1 MTQPLSHES
10 DMEALQRAV
19 PYLRMFRDK
28 TFVIKVGGEVGE
40 VEEQRRTL
48 AEQVRVLW
56 EVGIRVVLVH
66 GGGPQTTALCERLG
80 VPVRMVGGRRITD
93 ERALEAAILAL
104 NGAVNTAWVASLR
117 GLGVQAVGLS
127 GMDGGMIQGVRRE
140 PVRVDGADGPVDFG
154 FVGEIR
160 SVRVG
165 LLATL
170 LEAGFLPVVSP
181 LSADDSGQVLNINA
195 DTAAAHI
202 ATALAAEKLI
212 FVTAVPGLLE
222 DPRDPASIVSCTD
235 LKRLQ
240 DLRQRAAISGGML
253 PKARAAE
260 SALGGGVRRV
270 HIIGWRE
277 PLSLLVEVFT
287 NDGSGTMIVSDLA
300 DLNPTG

>member
-93 ERALEAAILAL
+93 ERALETAILAL

-117 GLGVQAVGLS
+117 GLGVRRVPVNFLNPRPGTPLAGRSVLAPREALRILAVLRFLLP
-127 GMDGGMIQGVRRE
+127 D
-140 PVRVDGADGPVDFG
+140 A
-154 FVGEIR
+154 EIR
-160 SVRVG
+160 TCGGRSLALGPLESWMFHAGASATMIGNYLTTKGRPPAEDVAMLDALG
-165 LLATL
+165 L
-170 LEAGFLPVVSP
+170 E
-181 LSADDSGQVLNINA
+181 
-195 DTAAAHI
+195 
-202 ATALAAEKLI
+202 
-212 FVTAVPGLLE
+212 
-222 DPRDPASIVSCTD
+222 
-235 LKRLQ
+235 
-240 DLRQRAAISGGML
+240 
-253 PKARAAE
+253 PKARLRGRGPRATHDA
-260 SALGGGVRRV
+260 SPSGVPEERP
-270 HIIGWRE
+270 GE
-277 PLSLLVEVFT
+277 PLRR
-287 NDGSGTMIVSDLA
+287 DR
-300 DLNPTG
+300 